1 MIDDIF
7 VNEDLS
13 KPENRINV
21 ALFGL
26 LSHDWLKEW
35 LLSQL
40 GLPVDA
46 IVYPSE
52 NQRGVRPDFKIVD
65 ANGTTLAWIEVELGK
80 DPAQVARYQYLLDE
94 PIKTIWGKELD
105 DGDLSLEEIASCLL
119 KRCTSRPSLSSQSLM
134 QVQHLIKQIKQALDG
149 HSSSHQRRD
158 EVSEQMRDHPLIA
171 GLEKRLGPKLI
182 FTTGAVPVGFLKA
195 DTNGP
200 EGFSLRVN
208 SILSTSGTLSLMA
221 ISSGRP
227 KVLFPSESK
236 LHKYLPAHRSQIDA
250 YVTVLQRCGV
260 NLTDYADNQRPSLHY
275 QHLLGDLDE
284 LVECLLAL
292 ADRSSGH

>member
-1 MIDDIF
+1 MTDDTY

-13 KPENRINV
+13 KTENRINV

-26 LSHDWLKEW
+26 LSHDWLRNW

-40 GLPVDA
+40 DILVEA

-52 NQRGVRPDFKIVD
+52 NYRGVRPDFKIVD
-65 ANGTTLAWIEVELGK
+65 DNDTTLAWIEVELDK
-80 DPAQVARYQYLLDE
+80 DPAQVARYRDALDE
-94 PIKTIWGKELD
+94 PIKTIWGRKRD
-105 DGDLSLEEIASCLL
+105 GGDLSLEEIASHLL
-119 KRCTSRPSLSSQSLM
+119 KRCASQPALSAQSLK

-149 HSSSHQRRD
+149 HSAHQRRD
-158 EVSEQMRDHPLIA
+158 EVSEQMREHSLVL
-171 GLEKRLGPKLI
+171 GLVDRLGPKLI
-182 FTTGAVPVGFLKA
+182 FTTGSVPVGFLKA

-221 ISSGRP
+221 ISAGRP
-227 KVLFPSESK
+227 KVLFPSEGK
-236 LHKYLPAHRSQIDA
+236 LRKYLPAHRSQVDA
-250 YVTVLQRCGV
+250 YITVLQRCGM

-275 QHLLGDLDE
+275 QHLLGSLDE

-292 ADRSSGH
+292 ADRSSGP